1 MRQGTACGVV
11 IFSTPE
17 LSSCDNASLEKTM
30 APLPGTLYVVA
41 TPIGNLEDITL
52 RALRILREADVI
64 AAEDT
69 RHTGQLLRHFEIDKP
84 LLSLHEHNERNRVAR
99 IAELLEQGKNVALV
113 SDAGTPLISDPG
125 FPLVRELRQRQLPVV
140 PVPGPSSVLAALSTS
155 GLPTD
160 RFVFEGFLPAKT
172 AARQERLRS
181 LAQEERTLIFF
192 EASHR
197 VTAMLADLAAV
208 MGNERPAVIARELT
222 KRFEEIHGASLAE
235 LAQWLAADPH
245 RTKGEFVIVL
255 QGAPTATEA
264 DTPETRRLL
273 TLLLTELPTSRAV
286 VVVTKLTGL
295 PKRTLYDLAIQLG
308 GSVANDNG

>member
-1 MRQGTACGVV
+1 MTTA
-11 IFSTPE
+11 S
-17 LSSCDNASLEKTM
+17 
-30 APLPGTLYVVA
+30 GTLYVVA

-52 RALRILREADVI
+52 RALRILREVDAI

-69 RHTGQLLRHFEIDKP
+69 RHTGQLLRHFEINKP
-84 LLSLHEHNERNRVAR
+84 LLSLHEHNERDRVGQIVA
-99 IAELLEQGKNVALV
+99 LLAQGQNVALV

-140 PVPGPSSVLAALSTS
+140 PVPGPSSVLAALAVA

-172 AARQERLRS
+172 VARQQRLRS

-197 VTAMLADLAAV
+197 AIATLADLVTV
-208 MGNERPAVIARELT
+208 MGSDRPAVIARELT
-222 KRFEEIHGASLAE
+222 KRFEEIHSAPLAE
-235 LAQWLAADPH
+235 LAQWLAADAH
-245 RTKGEFVIVL
+245 RCKGEFVIMV

-273 TLLLTELPTSRAV
+273 TALLAELPASRAV
-286 VVVTKLTGL
+286 VVVAKLTGL
-295 PKRTLYDLAIQLG
+295 PKRALYDLAIRLG
-308 GSVANDNG
+308 ASSIDVDQG